1 MKRSEILSKRQAM
14 INLKIAEYEL
24 SSEAISKL
32 KNLIGAKIGRDII
45 SDKLLEQFIIRN
57 YHFRIKQS
65 DCHSSFTHRL
75 EVFDVH
81 WNGPIMDIDV

>member
-1 MKRSEILSKRQAM
+1 MVD
-14 INLKIAEYEL
+14 LKIAEYEL
-24 SSEAISKL
+24 SSDAITKL

-65 DCHSSFTHRL
+65 DVQSSDPKRI
-75 EVFDVH
+75 EVFDTH
-81 WNGPIMDIDV
+81 WHGPIMDIDI